1 MTTTAPSS
9 PRTFSRLA
17 VPTSASAAVTS
28 GTYFRL
34 GGYIDA
40 EESGLIP
47 ANLTYSSSVTTQE
60 LQTLPDT
67 TNRETAA
74 EEYNTTLNSRNQD
87 LFSQEDGSSLATSS
101 GGRTRNTTRQFEL
114 NKISITRTAQTPLKN
129 GILAKTDGDII
140 AVADGGAIVDL
151 EKGLMLAS
159 QTGDFT
165 VDLPAGA
172 AKFSTF
178 NGIEMQA
185 GNSTHPANI
194 ALTAFGYIKQA
205 AYGPLDDVRFATSSM
220 KTYGYTKEWFYGE
233 KYSEHHGT
241 STSKFYGDETRVTD
255 GTSDQTF
262 LGFANAK
269 FVGRRHTFNLAG
281 TLTIALAGDFTLHAG
296 GKLDINIGLYMK
308 INAIG
313 EAKVCG
319 VIDFKL
325 AHIDFKIVDIDCK
338 FINGAEIKQEKLT
351 LKQTVGKIWDKSL
364 DITGSRI
371 KAAGESIAAKF
382 TSADVTA

>member
-1 MTTTAPSS
+1 MTTPA

-17 VPTSASAAVTS
+17 VPTSAAAAVTS

-40 EESGLIP
+40 EESALVP
-47 ANLTYSSSVTTQE
+47 ANLTYSSSATTQQA
-60 LQTLPDT
+60 QTLPDT
-67 TNRETAA
+67 TDRAAAA
-74 EEYNTTLNSRNQD
+74 EAYNTTLNSRGQD
-87 LFSQEDGSSLATSS
+87 LYSQQDGSSFATSS

-114 NKISITRTAQTPLKN
+114 NKISLAYTQQTPLKN

-151 EKGLMLAS
+151 EKGLAVAS

-172 AKFSTF
+172 AKVSTF
-178 NGIEMQA
+178 NGIELLA
-185 GNSTHPANI
+185 GNSSHPANI

-220 KTYGYTKEWFYGE
+220 KTYGYTREWFYGE

-262 LGFANAK
+262 NGFANVK

-281 TLTIALAGDFTLHAG
+281 TLTIALAGDFTLHG
-296 GKLDINIGLYMK
+296 GAKLDINIGFYMK

-313 EAKVCG
+313 EAKICG
-319 VIDFKL
+319 VIDFKM

-338 FINGAEIKQEKLT
+338 FINGIEVKQEKMT
-351 LKQTVGKIWDKSL
+351 LKQTLLRIKDESL
-364 DITGSRI
+364 KLTGSRI
-371 KAAGESIAAKF
+371 KAASESIAAKF